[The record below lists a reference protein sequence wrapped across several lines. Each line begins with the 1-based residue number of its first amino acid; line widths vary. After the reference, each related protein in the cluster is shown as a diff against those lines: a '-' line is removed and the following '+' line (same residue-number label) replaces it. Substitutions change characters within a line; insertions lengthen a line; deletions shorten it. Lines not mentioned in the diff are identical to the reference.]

1 MIDIETIQS
10 IIQRWKNHIGFLD
23 VIKKSNIDKEKIE
36 DWEKRIH
43 FTFKNLLKS
52 KLEITE

>member
-1 MIDIETIQS
+1 MINIETLQG

-52 KLEITE
+52 KL

>member
-36 DWEKRIH
+36 DWEKIIH
-43 FTFKNLLKS
+43 FKFKNLLKS
-52 KLEITE
+52 K